1 MKARFA
7 AWSWARWPGK
17 TVTQPPPSGGCWAP
31 LAAEGHLAEATTGLE
46 DTVASLTP
54 DDPMLD
60 RALLHH
66 AFGRLLLAQGR
77 RRKASS
83 QFRAAHDLL
92 ARSGAEPFRLRV
104 EADLEACGTRGRS
117 SPSGRGRS
125 ALSLTDRE
133 HDVAT
138 LVASGRTNREVAA
151 ELYVSEKAVEYH
163 LGNVFAKLG
172 IRSRRQLRD
181 RAFN

>member
-92 ARSGAEPFRLRV
+92 